1 MDLIRSEIELFN
13 ADDLALNARGYIE
26 ENQIRKLKVKALVDS
41 GAAMLA
47 INEHLKA
54 QLDLRVLG
62 RQEATLANGTKQIL
76 EIAGPV
82 EIRFENRSTTVRAMV
97 LPGNT
102 EVLLG
107 AIPMQDMDVLVNP
120 REEKLIVNPESPF
133 MAQKSLK

>member
-41 GAAMLA
+41 GAAMLT

-97 LPGNT
+97 LP
-102 EVLLG
+102 
-107 AIPMQDMDVLVNP
+107 
-120 REEKLIVNPESPF
+120 
-133 MAQKSLK
+133 